1 MPEIDYIFPIFNYIS
16 LGVGFLGI
24 IVILLGAVRI
34 FTKVIIIEISQ
45 DTARK
50 TTTERQKLRRQ
61 LSSYLLLGLEC

>member
-1 MPEIDYIFPIFNYIS
+1 MPEIDYIFPVFNYIS

-50 TTTERQKLRRQ
+50 LKKDRN
-61 LSSYLLLGLEC
+61 